1 MVSHVRLALRPSST
15 CAFGFPSV
23 RKSKLKSK
31 GVLRVLPWRYALNEH
46 NPHQNM
52 GTAVLRGVVIT
63 AILALMA
70 VGSCV
75 ARAEDCGE
83 DCQTRV
89 LAGAA
94 GGAAAKTGTDL
105 TAVAEGG
112 AFRTHEGSVYTGT
125 RKGSGSTYSAGDT
138 DVGSTTRDPAI
149 RGREK
154 GTEIRTTHHIKSAD
168 PADLTRVELAVQ
180 QRLQN
185 TSRLAVPPGGAVP
198 STPRVDGAAD
208 EIVEAI
214 RRGAASTVHDLRTA
228 SEKVLT
234 ECTARPKSC
243 ASLGRALTAGGVMVI
258 GAAALVPD
266 PTDMVLVPWCDSGT
280 VKCADGTAQCRNV
293 GCNQNGGNR

>member
-1 MVSHVRLALRPSST
+1 MSAQEVGESI
-15 CAFGFPSV
+15 
-23 RKSKLKSK
+23 
-31 GVLRVLPWRYALNEH
+31 
-46 NPHQNM
+46 
-52 GTAVLRGVVIT
+52 LRGFAVMAVFVV
-63 AILALMA
+63 LL

-83 DCQTRV
+83 ECQARV
-89 LAGAA
+89 LSSAA
-94 GGAAAKTGTDL
+94 GGAAAKTGMDL
-105 TAVAEGG
+105 TAAAEGG
-112 AFRTHEGSVYTGT
+112 SFRTHEGSVYTGT

-185 TSRLAVPPGGAVP
+185 TSRPAVPPGGAVP
-198 STPRVDGAAD
+198 STPRVEGAAD
-208 EIVEAI
+208 EIIEAV
-214 RRGAASTVHDLRTA
+214 RRGATSTVHDLRTLP
-228 SEKVLT
+228 EKVAT
-234 ECTARPKSC
+234 ECVSRAKTC
-243 ASLGRALTAGGVMVI
+243 ASLGRALTAGGAMVV
-258 GAAALVPD
+258 GAAVLLPD

-293 GCNQNGGNR
+293 GCNQNGGNQ

>member
-1 MVSHVRLALRPSST
+1 M
-15 CAFGFPSV
+15 
-23 RKSKLKSK
+23 
-31 GVLRVLPWRYALNEH
+31 NEH

-52 GTAVLRGVVIT
+52 GTAVLRGVTLT
-63 AILALMA
+63 AILAFLA

-75 ARAEDCGE
+75 ARAEDCAE
-83 DCQTRV
+83 DCTTRV
-89 LAGAA
+89 LTGAA
-94 GGAAAKTGTDL
+94 GGAAIKTGTDL

-112 AFRTHEGSVYTGT
+112 TFRTHEGTVYTGT

-138 DVGSTTRDPAI
+138 DVGSTTRDPAV

-154 GTEIRTTHHIKSAD
+154 GTEIRTTHHVKSAD

-198 STPRVDGAAD
+198 TTPRVEGAAD

-214 RRGAASTVHDLRTA
+214 RRGAVSTVHDLRTA

-234 ECTARPKSC
+234 ECTTRPKSC
-243 ASLGRALTAGGVMVI
+243 TYLGRALTVG
-258 GAAALVPD
+258 GAAVVGAAVMVPD
-266 PTDMVLVPWCDSGT
+266 PTDILLVPWCDSGT
-280 VKCADGTAQCRNV
+280 VKCADGTSQCRNV
-293 GCNQNGGNR
+293 GCKGENQ